1 MASATIIKFPDGRTE
16 TRNII
21 TSFEKNGK
29 SFIVFGTDKVDNG
42 HKVVG
47 VSSLEDG
54 MYQNI
59 IDIEKWKEAKGYLVD
74 ILHDRMT
81 HDDYRLVPEEVSVT
95 VDPYHPLGLRDEN
108 LDKIMV
114 SYETFVAAKNVVP
127 VENNLETISM
137 NEEVI
142 PENQPEVT
150 QVIEEPVQME
160 QVPEEKVEMVQNV
173 EPEMIISEP
182 VVSEDTMSIM
192 DVPVEEQPVVQEAP
206 IIEEAP
212 QEEKILDPF
221 AIAASLDPV
230 TEEVH
235 QDIVPPVG
243 IDNVLESAPV
253 VPEMNNIE
261 GPVINEGIIPFPQ
274 PEVAQVVEEPVSI
287 QNESVVQNTYEKTA
301 DDIINEMRVLTE
313 EYFNKMEEK
322 KAEISRILE
331 EARGI
336 NELAK
341 QTFDKAQENVQNV
354 VAFDQGQ
361 SLELTK
367 AA

>member
-16 TRNII
+16 TRNVI

-29 SFIVFGTDKVDNG
+29 NFIVFGTDKVDNG

-81 HDDYRLVPEEVSVT
+81 NDDYRIVPEEVSVT

-108 LDKIMV
+108 LDKIMD
-114 SYETFVAAKNVVP
+114 SYETFVATKTVVP
-127 VENNLETISM
+127 VETNLETISM
-137 NEEVI
+137 NEEII
-142 PENQPEVT
+142 PESQP

-160 QVPEEKVEMVQNV
+160 QAPEEKVEMVQSI
-173 EPEMIISEP
+173 EPEMIASEP
-182 VVSEDTMSIM
+182 VVLDDTMSIM
-192 DVPVEEQPVVQEAP
+192 DVPLEEQPVVQEAP
-206 IIEEAP
+206 VIEEAP
-212 QEEKILDPF
+212 QEEKLLDPF

-230 TEEVH
+230 NTEVH
-235 QDIVPPVG
+235 QDIVLPVG
-243 IDNVLESAPV
+243 IDNVLGSAPV
-253 VPEMNNIE
+253 VPEMNVVEEPI
-261 GPVINEGIIPFPQ
+261 INDGIIPFPQ
-274 PEVAQVVEEPVSI
+274 PEVTQVVQEHVSI
-287 QNESVVQNTYEKTA
+287 PNESVVQGTYEKTA
-301 DDIINEMRVLTE
+301 DDIINEMRILTE

-322 KAEISRILE
+322 KNEISRVLE

-341 QTFDKAQENVQNV
+341 QTFDKAQENVQNI
-354 VAFDQGQ
+354 VADQGQ

-367 AA
+367 VA

>member
-29 SFIVFGTDKVDNG
+29 NFTVFETDKIDNG

-108 LDKIMV
+108 LDKIIV
-114 SYETFVAAKNVVP
+114 SYEAFVAAKTAAP
-127 VENNLETISM
+127 VENTI
-137 NEEVI
+137 V
-142 PENQPEVT
+142 
-150 QVIEEPVQME
+150 EEPIQME
-160 QVPEEKVEMVQNV
+160 QAPEEKVGEVQNI
-173 EPEMIISEP
+173 EPEMAISQP
-182 VVSEDTMSIM
+182 VVSDDTVSIM
-192 DVPVEEQPVVQEAP
+192 DVPVEEQPVVPEAP
-206 IIEEAP
+206 VINEAP

-230 TEEVH
+230 TTEVH
-235 QDIVPPVG
+235 QDIVPPAG
-243 IDNVLESAPV
+243 IDNVLEAAPV

-261 GPVINEGIIPFPQ
+261 APVNDAEIIPFPQ
-274 PEVAQVVEEPVSI
+274 PEAAQIVEEPVSV
-287 QNESVVQNTYEKTA
+287 QNESVVQSTYEKTA
-301 DDIINEMRVLTE
+301 DDIIKEMRVLTE

-322 KAEISRILE
+322 KAEISRVLE

-341 QTFDKAQENVQNV
+341 QTFDKAQENAQNI